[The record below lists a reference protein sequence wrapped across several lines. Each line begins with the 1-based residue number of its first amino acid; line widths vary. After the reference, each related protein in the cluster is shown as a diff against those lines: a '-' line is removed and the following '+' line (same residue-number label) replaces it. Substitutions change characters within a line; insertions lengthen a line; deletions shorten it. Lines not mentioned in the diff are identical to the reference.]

1 MFWPSII
8 SFGVRFI
15 AWRKSDLILIEAPMS
30 ETIISIE
37 NLRKSFKKAS
47 TQNLLVLEDV
57 NFKLQEGEIVALLG
71 KSGSGKSTLLR
82 IIAGLIAPSSGT
94 VTYRGKPVTRPVA
107 GIAMVFQSFAL
118 MPWLNVLENVE
129 LGLEAQG
136 VSRDERRH
144 RAIEAIDI
152 IGLDGFESA
161 FPKELSGGMRQ
172 RVGFARALVINPDV
186 LLMDEPFSALD
197 VLTAEN
203 LKSDLLELWKEK
215 KTNTNGILLVTHNI
229 EEAATLADR
238 IVIFGNDPGYIR
250 AELPVTLPQPRDPE
264 TPEFRALVDKI
275 YTLMTTGPKEK
286 AQRAQRERQIG
297 LGYRL
302 PDVEPSEL
310 SGLIETMKS
319 FEERIDLPELADE
332 LMMNIDDLFP
342 ILETLEILGFA
353 KVSAGDIQLSDLGK
367 QFSEADLQERKQ
379 LFAQRLLEKVPL
391 ARYIRRI
398 LDEKVGHRVS
408 EERFLSKLEDYLS
421 EKEADRVLRTMIDWG
436 RYAEI
441 FAYDFNTGILS
452 LENPGKGL

>member
-1 MFWPSII
+1 M
-8 SFGVRFI
+8 
-15 AWRKSDLILIEAPMS
+15 A
-30 ETIISIE
+30 ETIIAIE
-37 NLRKSFKKAS
+37 HLRKAFKKAS
-47 TQNLLVLEDV
+47 TQDLLVLDDV
-57 NFKLQEGEIVALLG
+57 NFNVQEGDIVALLG

-82 IIAGLIAPSSGT
+82 VIAGLVAPTRGR
-94 VTYRGKPVTRPVA
+94 VIYRGQPVTQPVP

-118 MPWLNVLENVE
+118 MPWLTVLENVE

-136 VSRDERRH
+136 VGREERRQ

-161 FPKELSGGMRQ
+161 YPKELSGGMRQ

-203 LKSDLLELWKEK
+203 LKSDLLALWQEK

-229 EEAATLADR
+229 EEAVMLADR
-238 IVIFGNDPGYIR
+238 IIILGSDPGYVR
-250 AELPVTLPQPRDPE
+250 ADLEVSMVQPRDSD
-264 TPEFRALVDKI
+264 TSEFRDLVDRI
-275 YTLMTTGPKEK
+275 YTLMTTGYNERTRH
-286 AQRAQRERQIG
+286 AHRERQIG

-310 SGLIETMKS
+310 SGLIETMTS
-319 FEERIDLPELADE
+319 FEDKIDLPELADE
-332 LMMNIDDLFP
+332 LMMNVDDLFP

-353 KVSAGDIQLSDLGK
+353 VVLDGDIHLSDLGK
-367 QFSEADLQERKQ
+367 QFSEANLQQRKQ
-379 LFAQRLLEKVPL
+379 LFAERLLEKVPL
-391 ARYIRRI
+391 ARYIQRI
-398 LDEKVGHRVS
+398 LDEKTGHRVS
-408 EERFLSKLEDYLS
+408 EERFLSKLEDFLS

-452 LENPGKGL
+452 LENPGI

>member
-1 MFWPSII
+1 MYS
-8 SFGVRFI
+8 
-15 AWRKSDLILIEAPMS
+15 S
-30 ETIISIE
+30 ETIIAIE
-37 NLRKSFKKAS
+37 HLRKSFKKAA
-47 TQNLLVLEDV
+47 TQDLVVLDDV
-57 NFKLQEGEIVALLG
+57 NFKLKEGEIVALLG

-82 IIAGLIAPSSGT
+82 IIAGLVSPTSGN
-94 VTYRGKPVTRPVA
+94 VTYRGQPVMEPVR

-118 MPWLNVLENVE
+118 MPWLTVLENVE

-136 VSRDERRH
+136 VGREERRH

-161 FPKELSGGMRQ
+161 YPKELSGGMRQ

-203 LKSDLLELWKEK
+203 LKSDLLRLWKDK

-229 EEAATLADR
+229 EEAVMLADR
-238 IVIFGNDPGYIR
+238 IVILGSDPGHIR
-250 AELPVTLPQPRDPE
+250 ADLQVDMVQPRDTE
-264 TPEFRALVDKI
+264 TPEFRALVDRI
-275 YTLMTTGPKEK
+275 YTLMTTGSGER
-286 AQRAQRERQIG
+286 ARHAQRERQIT

-310 SGLIETMKS
+310 SGLIETMTS
-319 FEERIDLPELADE
+319 FEDRIDLPELADE
-332 LMMNIDDLFP
+332 LMMNVDDLFP
-342 ILETLEILGFA
+342 IIETLEILGFA
-353 KVSAGDIQLSDLGK
+353 IVLDGDIHLSELGK

-379 LFAQRLLEKVPL
+379 LFAERLLETVPL
-391 ARYIRRI
+391 ARYIRRV
-398 LDEKVGHRVS
+398 LDEKVGYRVS
-408 EERFLSKLEDYLS
+408 EERFLSKLEDFLS
-421 EKEADRVLRTMIDWG
+421 EEEADRVLRTMIDWG

-452 LENPGKGL
+452 LENPGISDSSRVIM

>member
-1 MFWPSII
+1 
-8 SFGVRFI
+8 
-15 AWRKSDLILIEAPMS
+15 MS
-30 ETIISIE
+30 KTIITIE
-37 NLRKSFKKAS
+37 NCCKSFKKAAA
-47 TQNLLVLEDV
+47 QNLLVLEDV
-57 NFKLQEGEIVALLG
+57 NFKLQEGEIVAILG
-71 KSGSGKSTLLR
+71 KSGSGKSTFLR
-82 IIAGLIAPSSGT
+82 IIAGLVPPSSGRI
-94 VTYRGKPVTRPVA
+94 TYRGNPVNGPVN

-118 MPWLNVLENVE
+118 MPWLTVLENVE

-136 VSRDERRH
+136 IGREERRH
-144 RAIEAIDI
+144 RAIEAIDT

-203 LKSDLLELWKEK
+203 LKSDLLELWQEK

-238 IVIFGNDPGYIR
+238 IVIFGSDPGYIR
-250 AELPVTLPQPRDPE
+250 AELQVDLPQPRNPE
-264 TPEFRALVDKI
+264 APEFGMLVDKI

-286 AQRAQRERQIG
+286 AKRAQRERQIG

-310 SGLIETMKS
+310 SGLIETMKT

-332 LMMNIDDLFP
+332 FMMNIDDLFP

-353 KVSAGDIQLSDLGK
+353 KVSAGDIQLSELGK
-367 QFSEADLQERKQ
+367 QFSEADLQTRKQ
-379 LFAQRLLEKVPL
+379 LFARGLLEKVPL
-391 ARYIRRI
+391 ARYIRHV
-398 LDEKVGHRVS
+398 LDEKIGHRVS

-421 EKEADRVLRTMIDWG
+421 EKEAERVLRTMIDWG

-452 LENPGKGL
+452 LENPGIKL

>member
-1 MFWPSII
+1 
-8 SFGVRFI
+8 
-15 AWRKSDLILIEAPMS
+15 MS

-37 NLRKSFKKAS
+37 SLSKSFKKS
-47 TQNLLVLEDV
+47 SEQNLLVLEDV

-82 IIAGLIAPSSGT
+82 IIAGLVAPTSGS
-94 VTYRGKPVTRPVA
+94 VTYRGKPVIRPVD

-118 MPWLNVLENVE
+118 MPWLTVLENVE

-136 VSRDERRH
+136 VSREERRH

-264 TPEFRALVDKI
+264 SSEFRALVDKI

-286 AQRAQRERQIG
+286 AKRAQRERQIG

-302 PDVEPSEL
+302 PEVEPSEL
-310 SGLIETMKS
+310 TGLIETMTS

-421 EKEADRVLRTMIDWG
+421 EKEAERVLRTMIDWG

-452 LENPGKGL
+452 LENPGIGA

>member
-1 MFWPSII
+1 MT
-8 SFGVRFI
+8 
-15 AWRKSDLILIEAPMS
+15 
-30 ETIISIE
+30 ETIIAIE
-37 NLRKSFKKAS
+37 NCRKSFKKAS
-47 TQNLLVLEDV
+47 AQDLLVLEDV
-57 NFKLQEGEIVALLG
+57 NFTLRKGEIVALLG

-82 IIAGLIAPSSGT
+82 IIAGLVPPSSGR
-94 VTYRGKPVTRPVA
+94 VTYRGRPVTGPVA

-118 MPWLNVLENVE
+118 MPWLTVLENVE

-136 VSRDERRH
+136 VGREERRR
-144 RAIEAIDI
+144 RAIEAIDT

-203 LKSDLLELWKEK
+203 LKSDLLELWQEK

-238 IVIFGNDPGYIR
+238 IIIFGSDPGYIR
-250 AELPVTLPQPRDPE
+250 AELQVTLAQPRNPE
-264 TPEFRALVDKI
+264 TKDFRALVDKI
-275 YTLMTTGPKEK
+275 YTLMTTGPKER
-286 AQRAQRERQIG
+286 ARGAQRERQIG

-319 FEERIDLPELADE
+319 FEDKIDLPELADE

-353 KVSAGDIQLSDLGK
+353 KVLDGDIYLSELGK

-379 LFAQRLLEKVPL
+379 LFARRLLEKVPL
-391 ARYIRRI
+391 ARYISRV
-398 LDEKVGHRVS
+398 LDEKIGHRVS

-421 EKEADRVLRTMIDWG
+421 EKEAERVLRTMIDWG

-452 LENPGKGL
+452 LEDPGTAEFDAEH

>member
-1 MFWPSII
+1 MSATII
-8 SFGVRFI
+8 DLENCKKSF
-15 AWRKSDLILIEAPMS
+15 RKSSAQE
-30 ETIISIE
+30 
-37 NLRKSFKKAS
+37 
-47 TQNLLVLEDV
+47 LLVLEDV

-82 IIAGLIAPSSGT
+82 IIAGLVAPTAGNVS
-94 VTYRGKPVTRPVA
+94 YRGRPVTGPVQ

-118 MPWLNVLENVE
+118 MPWLTVLENVE

-136 VSRDERRH
+136 VPREERRK

-197 VLTAEN
+197 VLTADN

-229 EEAATLADR
+229 EEAATMADR
-238 IVIFGNDPGYIR
+238 IIIFGSDPGYIR
-250 AELPVTLPQPRDPE
+250 AELSVNLPQPRDPE
-264 TPEFRALVDKI
+264 SKDFQKLVDKI
-275 YTLMTTGPKEK
+275 YTLMTTGPKERAK
-286 AQRAQRERQIG
+286 RAQREHQIG

-310 SGLIETMKS
+310 SGLIETMIS
-319 FEERIDLPELADE
+319 FEDTIDLPELADE
-332 LMMNIDDLFP
+332 ISMNIDDLFP
-342 ILETLEILGFA
+342 IIETLEILGFA
-353 KVSAGDIQLSDLGK
+353 TVSEGDIKLTDLGK
-367 QFSEADLQERKQ
+367 AFSDADLQERKQ
-379 LFAQRLLEKVPL
+379 IFAYRLQEKVPL

-398 LDEKVGHRVS
+398 LDEKSGHRVS
-408 EERFLSKLEDYLS
+408 EERFLTKLEDYLS
-421 EKEADRVLRTMIDWG
+421 DKEAERVLRTMIDWG
-436 RYAEI
+436 RYAEL
-441 FAYDFNTGILS
+441 FAYDFNSGILS
-452 LENPGKGL
+452 LENPGINDEEMM

>member
-1 MFWPSII
+1 
-8 SFGVRFI
+8 
-15 AWRKSDLILIEAPMS
+15 
-30 ETIISIE
+30 
-37 NLRKSFKKAS
+37 
-47 TQNLLVLEDV
+47 
-57 NFKLQEGEIVALLG
+57 
-71 KSGSGKSTLLR
+71 
-82 IIAGLIAPSSGT
+82 
-94 VTYRGKPVTRPVA
+94 
-107 GIAMVFQSFAL
+107 
-118 MPWLNVLENVE
+118 MPWLTVLENVE

-136 VSRDERRH
+136 VGREERRQ

-203 LKSDLLELWKEK
+203 LKSDLLELWQEK

-229 EEAATLADR
+229 EEAIMLADR
-238 IVIFGNDPGYIR
+238 IVILNSDPGTIR
-250 AELPVTLPQPRDPE
+250 ADLPVTLSHPRNAE

-275 YTLMTTGPKEK
+275 YTLMTSGLKEK
-286 AQRAQRERQIG
+286 SRYFHKERHIG

-319 FEERIDLPELADE
+319 FEECINLPELADE
-332 LMMNIDDLFP
+332 LMMNVDDLFP

-353 KVSAGDIQLSDLGK
+353 KVLDGGMQLSELGK
-367 QFSEADLQERKQ
+367 QFSEADLQARKRI
-379 LFAQRLLEKVPL
+379 FAQRLLETVPL

-398 LDEKVGHRVS
+398 LDEKPGHRVS

-421 EKEADRVLRTMIDWG
+421 EKEAERVLRTMIDWG
-436 RYAEI
+436 RYAEL
-441 FAYDFNTGILS
+441 FAYDFNSGILS
-452 LENPGKGL
+452 LENPGLV

>member
-1 MFWPSII
+1 
-8 SFGVRFI
+8 
-15 AWRKSDLILIEAPMS
+15 MS
-30 ETIISIE
+30 ETIIAIE
-37 NLRKSFKKAS
+37 HLRKAFKKAA
-47 TQNLLVLEDV
+47 TQDLLVLEDI
-57 NFKLQEGEIVALLG
+57 NFKLQNGEIVALLG

-82 IIAGLIAPSSGT
+82 IIAGLVAPTSGC
-94 VTYRGKPVTRPVA
+94 VTYRGQPVHGPVS

-118 MPWLNVLENVE
+118 MPWLTVLENVE

-136 VSRDERRH
+136 VGREERRR
-144 RAIEAIDI
+144 RAIDAIDI

-161 FPKELSGGMRQ
+161 YPKELSGGMRQ

-203 LKSDLLELWKEK
+203 LKSDLLRLWQEK

-229 EEAATLADR
+229 EEAAVLADR
-238 IVIFGNDPGYIR
+238 IVILGSDPGYIR
-250 AELPVTLPQPRDPE
+250 ADLKVTLAQPRD
-264 TPEFRALVDKI
+264 TQAKEFRALVDRI
-275 YTLMTTGPKEK
+275 YTLMTTGSGEK
-286 AQRAQRERQIG
+286 TRHAQRERQVG
-297 LGYRL
+297 FGYRL

-319 FEERIDLPELADE
+319 FEDRIDLPELADE
-332 LMMNIDDLFP
+332 LMMNVDDLFP
-342 ILETLEILGFA
+342 VLETLETLGFA
-353 KVSAGDIQLSDLGK
+353 KVLDGDIQLSELGK

-391 ARYIRRI
+391 AGYIRRV
-398 LDEKVGHRVS
+398 LDEKSGHRVS
-408 EERFLSKLEDYLS
+408 EERFLSKLEDFLS
-421 EKEADRVLRTMIDWG
+421 EKESERVLRTMIDWG

-452 LENPGKGL
+452 LENPGISDVDDE

>member
-1 MFWPSII
+1 
-8 SFGVRFI
+8 
-15 AWRKSDLILIEAPMS
+15 MS
-30 ETIISIE
+30 ETIIAIDH
-37 NLRKSFKKAS
+37 LRKAYKKAA
-47 TQNLLVLEDV
+47 TQDLLVLEDI

-82 IIAGLIAPSSGT
+82 IIAGLVAPTSGH
-94 VTYRGKPVTRPVA
+94 VSYRGQPVTQPVR

-118 MPWLNVLENVE
+118 MPWLTVLENVE

-136 VSRDERRH
+136 VCREERRQ

-203 LKSDLLELWKEK
+203 LKSDLLELWQEK

-229 EEAATLADR
+229 EEAAMMADR
-238 IVIFGNDPGYIR
+238 IVILGSDPGSIR
-250 AELPVTLPQPRDPE
+250 ADLAVKLPQPRDTE
-264 TPEFRALVDKI
+264 SPEFRDLVDKI
-275 YTLMTTGPKEK
+275 YTLMISSGLQEK
-286 AQRAQRERQIG
+286 TRHAARERQIG

-302 PDVEPSEL
+302 PDVDPSEI
-310 SGLIETMKS
+310 SGLIETMTS
-319 FEERIDLPELADE
+319 FENQIDLPDLADE
-332 LMMNIDDLFP
+332 LTMNVDDLFP
-342 ILETLEILGFA
+342 ILEMLEVLGFA
-353 KVSAGDIQLSDLGK
+353 EILEGDVHLRELGK

-379 LFAQRLLEKVPL
+379 LFAQRLLEKIPL

-398 LDEKVGHRVS
+398 LDEKNGHRVS
-408 EERFLSKLEDYLS
+408 EERFLTKLEDYLS
-421 EKEADRVLRTMIDWG
+421 EEEAERVLRTMIDWG

-441 FAYDFNTGILS
+441 FAYDFKTGFLS
-452 LENPGKGL
+452 LENPGIANEG